1 MNVAFGGMNEA
12 EMVGQI
18 AEGNEQAFFML
29 FTAYSPL
36 IRPFARKI
44 ALSEMAAEDI
54 LQETFIRI
62 WLNRE
67 KLTNV
72 ENLKGWIFTV
82 AANECMRYMRNK
94 LTYEKKTEELQHRQE
109 KDQNCTPLDFVETN
123 DISRIIQSIVNKM
136 PPQRKIIYQMSRNQ
150 GLRPAAIADQ
160 LSLSVG
166 TVKNVLS
173 GALKEIRQGLLQAG
187 ITVALVLY
195 HFY

>member
-1 MNVAFGGMNEA
+1 MNVAPGGLNEA
-12 EMVGQI
+12 EMAGQI
-18 AEGNEQAFFML
+18 AEGNERAFFLL

-44 ALSEMAAEDI
+44 ALSEKAAEDI

-62 WLNRE
+62 WLSRD
-67 KLTNV
+67 KLANV
-72 ENLKGWIFTV
+72 ENLKGWVFTV

-109 KDQNCTPLDFVETN
+109 QDPYCTPLDFVQANE
-123 DISRIIQSIVNKM
+123 ISRIVQSIVNKM
-136 PPQRKIIYQMSRNQ
+136 PAQRKTIYQMSRNQ
-150 GLRPAAIADQ
+150 GLKPAAIADQ

-173 GALKEIRQGLLQAG
+173 GALKEIRQGLVQSG
-187 ITVALVLY
+187 ITVSLLLY